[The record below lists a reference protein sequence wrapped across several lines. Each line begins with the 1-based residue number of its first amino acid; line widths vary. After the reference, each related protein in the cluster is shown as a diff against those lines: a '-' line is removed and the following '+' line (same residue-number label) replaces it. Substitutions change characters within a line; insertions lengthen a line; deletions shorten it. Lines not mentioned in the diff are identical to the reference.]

1 MRLAELPRVRLGQ
14 LPTPLEEA
22 KRFSEVLAGPKVY
35 FKRDDLTGIGLGG
48 NKVRKLEYIIGKALE
63 EGADTLVV
71 CGGFQS
77 NMARVSA
84 AMANR
89 VGLKVEL
96 VLGGLPG
103 EPRPPVGNLLLDHLL
118 GAGIRFVDTVPRWE
132 FGPFLEE
139 VAEELRSQ
147 GRRPYVLAPGGSSPE
162 GMAGYFG
169 ACLEM
174 SEQFSAQG
182 IEPSRVFV
190 AVGSGSTYGGLVLG
204 SMNVEANFE
213 VIGISVSR
221 TSDYLSDKIP
231 ELASG
236 AIGLLGLDKVPAP
249 GDLTTYDE
257 YIGKGYGALTDG
269 ACEAIRLVAETEGVF
284 LDPVYTGKSMAGLI
298 DLVRKGVI
306 GKDETVVFVH
316 TGGSPALFAY
326 DKDSL
331 MAS

>member
-1 MRLAELPRVRLGQ
+1 MRLAELPRIRLGQ

-22 KRFSEVLAGPKVY
+22 KRLSDALGGPRIY
-35 FKRDDLTGIGLGG
+35 LKRDDLTGIGLGG

-89 VGLKVEL
+89 VGLKAEL

-118 GAGIRFVDTVPRWE
+118 GAGVRYVDTVPRWE
-132 FGPFLEE
+132 FGEFLEE
-139 VAEELRSQ
+139 VADELRGQ
-147 GRRPYVLAPGGSSPE
+147 GHRPYVLAPGGSSPE
-162 GMAGYFG
+162 GMAGYFN
-169 ACLEM
+169 ATLEM
-174 SEQFSAQG
+174 ADQFSEQG
-182 IEPSRVFV
+182 IEPGRVFV

-204 SMNVEANFE
+204 AMHADPTFE
-213 VIGISVSR
+213 VVGISVSR
-221 TSDYLSDKIP
+221 TSEYLRDKIP
-231 ELASG
+231 QLASD
-236 AIGLLGLDKVPAP
+236 AIGLLGLDKAAEG
-249 GDLTTYDE
+249 GDLSTYDQYVGE
-257 YIGKGYGALTDG
+257 GYGALTDG

-284 LDPVYTGKSMAGLI
+284 LDPVYTGKCMAGLI
-298 DLVRKGVI
+298 DLIRKGVI
-306 GKDETVVFVH
+306 GRNETVVFVH

-326 DKDSL
+326 DMDDL
-331 MAS
+331 MA

>member
-1 MRLAELPRVRLGQ
+1 MRLAELPRIHLGQ

-22 KRFSEVLAGPKVY
+22 KRLSDALAGPRIY

-89 VGLKVEL
+89 VGLNVEL

-118 GAGIRFVDTVPRWE
+118 GAGIRYVDTVPRWE
-132 FGPFLEE
+132 FGPFLAE
-139 VAEELRSQ
+139 VADELRGQ
-147 GRRPYVLAPGGSSPE
+147 GRRPYVLEPGGSSPE
-162 GMAGYFG
+162 GMAGYFS
-169 ACLEM
+169 ASLEM
-174 SEQFSAQG
+174 AGQFSAQG
-182 IEPSRVFV
+182 IEPSRVVV

-204 SMNVEANFE
+204 SMNADPTFE
-213 VIGISVSR
+213 VVGISVSR
-221 TSDYLSDKIP
+221 KSDYLRDKIP
-231 ELASG
+231 ELASD
-236 AIGLLGLDKVPAP
+236 AIELLGLDEVPALD
-249 GDLTTYDE
+249 DLTTYDQ
-257 YIGKGYGALTDG
+257 YIGEGYGALTDG

-284 LDPVYTGKSMAGLI
+284 LDPVYTGKCMAGLI
-298 DLVRKGVI
+298 DLIRKGVI
-306 GKDETVVFVH
+306 GKNETVVFVH

-331 MAS
+331 MA

>member
-1 MRLAELPRVRLGQ
+1 MSLTKLPRVCLGQ

-22 KRFSEVLAGPKVY
+22 KRLSDALGGPRIF

-103 EPRPPVGNLLLDHLL
+103 EPRPPIGNLLLNHLL
-118 GAGIRFVDTVPRWE
+118 GAGIRLVDTVPRWE
-132 FGPFLEE
+132 FDEHLHE
-139 VAEELRSQ
+139 VADELRSE
-147 GRRPYVLAPGGSSPE
+147 GRRPFVLAPGGSSPE
-162 GMAGYFG
+162 GMAGYFR
-169 ACLEM
+169 ATMEM
-174 SEQFSAQG
+174 AGQFAEQG

-204 SMNVEANFE
+204 SMHVDPTFE
-213 VIGISVSR
+213 VVGISVSR
-221 TSDYLSDKIP
+221 MSDYLREKIP
-231 ELASG
+231 QLTSD
-236 AIGLLGLDKVPAP
+236 AIALLGLDKAAR
-249 GDLTTYDE
+249 GEDLSTHDQ
-257 YIGKGYGALTDG
+257 YIGEGYGALTDG

-284 LDPVYTGKSMAGLI
+284 LDPVYTGKCMAGLV
-298 DLVRKGVI
+298 DLIRKGII
-306 GKDETVVFVH
+306 GRDETVVFVH

-326 DKDSL
+326 EKNDL
-331 MAS
+331 MA

>member
-1 MRLAELPRVRLGQ
+1 MRLTELPRIRLGQ

-22 KRFSEVLAGPKVY
+22 KRLSDALAGPRIY

-63 EGADTLVV
+63 EDADTLVV

-96 VLGGLPG
+96 VLGGLPD
-103 EPRPPVGNLLLDHLL
+103 EPRPPLGNLLLDHLL
-118 GAGIRFVDTVPRWE
+118 GAGIRYVDTVPRWE
-132 FGPFLEE
+132 FGTIMEE
-139 VAEELRSQ
+139 VADELRGQ

-162 GMAGYFG
+162 GMAGYLN
-169 ACLEM
+169 ATLEM
-174 SEQFSAQG
+174 VDQFSEHA

-204 SMNVEANFE
+204 SMNVDPSYE
-213 VIGISVSR
+213 VVGISVSR
-221 TSDYLSDKIP
+221 TSDYLNDKIP
-231 ELASG
+231 QLTSD
-236 AIGLLGLDKVPAP
+236 AIGLLGLDKAP
-249 GDLTTYDE
+249 EVGDLSTYDE
-257 YIGKGYGALTDG
+257 YVGEGYGELTDG

-284 LDPVYTGKSMAGLI
+284 LDPVYTGKCMAGLV
-298 DLVRKGVI
+298 DLIRKGEI
-306 GKDETVVFVH
+306 SKNEMVVFIH